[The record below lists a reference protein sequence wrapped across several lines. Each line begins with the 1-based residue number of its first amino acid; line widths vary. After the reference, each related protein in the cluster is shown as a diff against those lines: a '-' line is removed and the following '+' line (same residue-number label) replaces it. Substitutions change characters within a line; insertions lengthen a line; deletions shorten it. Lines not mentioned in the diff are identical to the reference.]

1 MRVFKNSWE
10 WGEYIYEGQ
19 LAWDMALV
27 RAASTTSKEG
37 REPACIEVRMCNA
50 SAQGHT
56 LVHAYWSMQAWSV
69 CVAHALSA
77 VAMRLVLAQV
87 SGEHCATPN
96 TAVTPWEHG
105 QACGK
110 HHQDVFEKLFALRS
124 ALLSP

>member
-1 MRVFKNSWE
+1 M
-10 WGEYIYEGQ
+10 GGGHIYEGQ

-27 RAASTTSKEG
+27 RAAPTMSKEG
-37 REPACIEVRMCNA
+37 REPACIEVRMCTA

-56 LVHAYWSMQAWSV
+56 LVHAHWSMQAWGV
-69 CVAHALSA
+69 CVARAWSA

-87 SGEHCATPN
+87 SGEHDATPN

-110 HHQDVFEKLFALRS
+110 HHQDVWEKLSALRS